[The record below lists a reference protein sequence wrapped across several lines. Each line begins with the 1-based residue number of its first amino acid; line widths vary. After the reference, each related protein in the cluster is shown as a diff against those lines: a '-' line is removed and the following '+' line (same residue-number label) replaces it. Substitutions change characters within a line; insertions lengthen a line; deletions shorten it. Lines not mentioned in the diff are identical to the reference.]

1 MDDAV
6 TQQARVAKAVEA
18 LVDVTEARSEHL
30 GLLARAWLKA
40 LR

>member
-18 LVDVTEARSEHL
+18 LVDVTEARNEHL
-30 GLLARAWLKA
+30 GQVARAWLGA